1 MAPCKHQYLSALL
14 RRLSL
19 GLMASAIS
27 VASQPAIAQDDQS
40 VNFPYLYL
48 TGAAGANNPTTR
60 TNTGEAGTFE
70 EYTNPGASAELGL
83 GVDFDG
89 LRIEATYAID
99 ASQLSGYTNV
109 RGIDF
114 DYISGGE
121 VRKQSAFLSGYWD
134 IFRRKSW
141 TPYIGAGIGYSNLDV
156 RDFSDSGIS
165 FKAFNR
171 SLLGYQFK
179 AGTSIDLSPSSTLF
193 AEGIYRATSRFNT
206 NDGFNDWNNASWS
219 SWGGQL
225 GIRIAL

>member
-1 MAPCKHQYLSALL
+1 MLC
-14 RRLSL
+14 RLSL
-19 GLMASAIS
+19 GLLGSAFCIVS
-27 VASQPAIAQDDQS
+27 LPAIAEEEKS
-40 VNFPYLYL
+40 INYPNLYL

-83 GVDFDG
+83 GVNFDG
-89 LRIEATYAID
+89 LRIEATYALD

-109 RGIDF
+109 RGVDF

-141 TPYIGAGIGYSNLDV
+141 TPYLGAGIGYSNLDV
-156 RDFSDSGIS
+156 RGFSDPGLSYN
-165 FKAFNR
+165 AFNR
-171 SLLGYQFK
+171 SLWGYQFK
-179 AGTSIDLSPSSTLF
+179 AGISVDVSTSSKIF
-193 AEGIYRATSRFNT
+193 AEGIYRGTSRFNT

-225 GIRIAL
+225 GIRVAL

>member
-1 MAPCKHQYLSALL
+1 ML
-14 RRLSL
+14 RRFSL
-19 GLMASAIS
+19 DLLACVICIASL
-27 VASQPAIAQDDQS
+27 PATAEEDRS
-40 VNFPYLYL
+40 LNFPHLYL

-89 LRIEATYAID
+89 LRIEATYALD

-109 RGIDF
+109 RGVDF

-121 VRKQSAFLSGYWD
+121 VRKQSVFFSGYWD
-134 IFRRKSW
+134 IFRSKSW
-141 TPYIGAGIGYSNLDV
+141 SPYFGAGIGYSNLDV
-156 RDFSDSGIS
+156 RSFSDTGLSY
-165 FKAFNR
+165 KAFNR
-171 SLLGYQFK
+171 SLWGYQFK
-179 AGTSIDLSPSSTLF
+179 AGMSVDASVSSKIF
-193 AEGIYRATSRFNT
+193 VEGIYRATSRFNT

-225 GIRIAL
+225 GIRVAL

>member
-1 MAPCKHQYLSALL
+1 MHNYGIKCGLMLCRH
-14 RRLSL
+14 SL
-19 GLMASAIS
+19 GLLGFAICFASLPAFAEEDKS
-27 VASQPAIAQDDQS
+27 VK
-40 VNFPYLYL
+40 FPYLYL

-70 EYTNPGASAELGL
+70 EYTSPGASAELGL
-83 GVDFDG
+83 GVNFDG
-89 LRIEATYAID
+89 LRIEATYALD

-134 IFRRKSW
+134 ILRRKSW
-141 TPYIGAGIGYSNLDV
+141 TPYLGAGIGYSNLDV
-156 RDFSDSGIS
+156 RGFSDPGLSYE
-165 FKAFNR
+165 AFNR
-171 SLLGYQFK
+171 SLWGYQFK
-179 AGTSIDLSPSSTLF
+179 AGISVDVSASSKIF
-193 AEGIYRATSRFNT
+193 AEGIYRGTSRFDT

-225 GIRIAL
+225 GIRVGL

>member
-1 MAPCKHQYLSALL
+1 MLC
-14 RRLSL
+14 RLSL
-19 GLMASAIS
+19 GLLGSAFCIVS
-27 VASQPAIAQDDQS
+27 LPAIAEEDKS
-40 VNFPYLYL
+40 INYPNLYL

-83 GVDFDG
+83 GVNFDG
-89 LRIEATYAID
+89 LRIEATYALD

-109 RGIDF
+109 RGVDF

-141 TPYIGAGIGYSNLDV
+141 TPYLGAGIGYSNLDV
-156 RDFSDSGIS
+156 RGFSDPGLSYN
-165 FKAFNR
+165 AFNR
-171 SLLGYQFK
+171 SLWGYQFK
-179 AGTSIDLSPSSTLF
+179 AGISVDVSASSKIF
-193 AEGIYRATSRFNT
+193 AEGICRGTSRFNT

-225 GIRIAL
+225 GIRVAL